1 MKTKR
6 IFLIIGLIIFF
17 SIVWIGQ
24 NSAYFENKTY
34 ETLLYI
40 NNGTFGYN
48 SIMAYSLLFPV
59 PYLIFLI
66 NFFHSDTSYR
76 VVRFTKRQSF
86 YKSIV
91 VEVLISS
98 LIFSAI
104 HTLINFVYTCFFINS
119 TILEDVNFWLACLL
133 NMMSVMFFYTVIGI
147 LFRMIYDRCNLISV
161 SIFITYLLIGSLY
174 SFVKLFLFDGMWTP
188 LKDFTVFADILK
200 KQSSFFYLFNVF
212 VRQIFL
218 VFIFYIVGSSTFLKK
233 DYIK

>member
-66 NFFHSDTSYR
+66 NFFHLDTSYR

-91 VEVLISS
+91 VQILISS
-98 LIFSAI
+98 LIFSVI

-119 TILEDVNFWLACLL
+119 TIIEDANFWLACLL
-133 NMMSVMFFYTVIGI
+133 NMMSIMFFYTVIGI

-161 SIFITYLLIGSLY
+161 SIFITYLIIGSLY